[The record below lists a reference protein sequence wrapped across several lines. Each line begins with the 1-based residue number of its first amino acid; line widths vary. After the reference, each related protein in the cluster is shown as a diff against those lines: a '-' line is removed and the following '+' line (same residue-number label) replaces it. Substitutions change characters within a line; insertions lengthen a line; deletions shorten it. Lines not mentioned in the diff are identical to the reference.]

1 MKEENISKE
10 RDTKVRIFSGALKVS
25 STMVYRSFGK
35 KTKYVVIHASR
46 SDVARSATTDILD
59 KVLQLKKN
67 IKNKLIDAD
76 VILSTPTLRT
86 ENEKA
91 LLILRQLIKY
101 LLNLLYI

>member
-1 MKEENISKE
+1 
-10 RDTKVRIFSGALKVS
+10 
-25 STMVYRSFGK
+25 MVYRSFGK

-46 SDVARSATTDILD
+46 SDVARSAATDILD